1 MDDGTLTRNT
11 TTTQGKK
18 ISFYVDR
25 YYYTPER
32 DKRLIFR
39 NTFEKTKYCVAYTAV
54 KEVEVSIF
62 TRHSKGLI
70 GYQNLNFF
78 DNKEDALED
87 FKARKKLS
95 PKPKVSTKAYAD
107 VFFIENKR
115 EYA

>member
-1 MDDGTLTRNT
+1 MDDTLTRNT

-25 YYYTPER
+25 YYYTPDR

-39 NTFEKTKYCVAYTAV
+39 NTFDKSKYCVAYTSV
-54 KEVEVSIF
+54 KEVEVFSF
-62 TRHSKGLI
+62 VRNKGLI

-78 DNKEDALED
+78 NNKEDALED
-87 FKARKKLS
+87 FKACKKLL
-95 PKPKVSTKAYAD
+95 PKDSTKAYAD

-115 EYA
+115 T